1 VGKLE
6 VMNTSALPAALA
18 EIVDDFQALSE
29 PERLQLLLEFSRGLP
44 ELPDRL
50 KDHPEMLEQVVEC
63 QTPLFLTI
71 EMEEPDG
78 GAPDSVHLFFK
89 APPEAPTTRGFA
101 GVLHEGLDGLSPAQ
115 ILAVPDDMPEL
126 LGLTRAITPLR
137 MRGMTAMLGRIKRK
151 VSALSQSS

>member
-1 VGKLE
+1 
-6 VMNTSALPAALA
+6 MSTNTLPAALA

-44 ELPDRL
+44 ELPERL
-50 KDHPEMLEQVVEC
+50 LDHPELLEQVVEC
-63 QTPLFLTI
+63 QSPLFLTI
-71 EMEEPDG
+71 ETERKDDG
-78 GAPDSVHLFFK
+78 GAPGYRLFFK

-101 GVLHEGLDGLSPAQ
+101 GVLHEGLDGLTAAE
-115 ILAVPDDMPEL
+115 ILSVPDDMPEL

-151 VSALSQSS
+151 VAAADRLQS

>member
-1 VGKLE
+1 
-6 VMNTSALPAALA
+6 MNTHALPANLA
-18 EIVDDFQALSE
+18 EIVDDFQALTE
-29 PERLQLLLEFSRGLP
+29 PERLQLLLEFSQGLP

-50 KDHPEMLEQVVEC
+50 KDHPELLEQVVEC
-63 QTPLFLTI
+63 QSPLFLTI
-71 EMEEPDG
+71 ETEKNDAG
-78 GAPDSVHLFFK
+78 SPDSVRLYFK

-101 GVLHEGLDGLSPAQ
+101 GVLHEGLDGLTAPE

-151 VSALSQSS
+151 VAATAAPTA

>member
-1 VGKLE
+1 
-6 VMNTSALPAALA
+6 MNTQALPASLA
-18 EIVDDFQALSE
+18 EIVDDFQALTE
-29 PERLQLLLEFSRGLP
+29 PERLQLLLEFSQGLP

-50 KDHPEMLEQVVEC
+50 KDHPELLEQVVEC
-63 QTPLFLTI
+63 QSPLFLTI
-71 EMEEPDG
+71 ETERQDATSP
-78 GAPDSVHLFFK
+78 ASVRLFFK

-101 GVLHEGLDGLSPAQ
+101 GVLHEGLDGLTAPE

-151 VSALSQSS
+151 VAASAALKA